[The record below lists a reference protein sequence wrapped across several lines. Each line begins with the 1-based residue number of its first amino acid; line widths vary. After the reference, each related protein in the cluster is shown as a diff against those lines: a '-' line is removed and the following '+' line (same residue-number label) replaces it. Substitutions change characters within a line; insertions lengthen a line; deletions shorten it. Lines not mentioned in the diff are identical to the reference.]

1 MIVTHAEVRLTEL
14 FEEMVSL
21 RRHFH
26 QYPELSFQEVET
38 PKMIASYLRELG
50 IEVREHVGGNGVV
63 GRIKGGDGPTIALRA
78 DFDALPIQDV
88 KDVPYRSKVNGV
100 MHACGHDAHTATLL
114 VLAKVLTE
122 MSLPG
127 DVVLIH
133 QFAEELAPGGAKP
146 MIEDGCLDNVDYIYG
161 AHIWTPL
168 PFGTIGV
175 KTGPIMAAADRFE
188 LIITGKGGHGAIPQ
202 HTVDA
207 LMVAV
212 NVANHLQQVVSRRID
227 PLEPAVLTIGTLHS
241 GQAFNV
247 IAEEAKLSGTVRTFT
262 RETQKKIISDMERI
276 IRSVCEASD
285 ADYELEYIKG
295 YPAVVNHVT
304 ETELV
309 RESAVEVV
317 GADGVIEMAPLMV
330 GEDFAY
336 YVAHVPGSFF
346 FTGAGNPELS
356 AIFPHHHPR
365 FDVDER
371 AMLHTAQVLLGAL
384 QRTWMV
390 HEKEG

>member
-1 MIVTHAEVRLTEL
+1 MLVTNLESRLAEL
-14 FEEMVSL
+14 FDEMVSL

-26 QYPELSFQEVET
+26 QYPELSFQEIET
-38 PKMIASYLRELG
+38 PKTIARYLRELG

-63 GRIKGGDGPTIALRA
+63 GRIRGGDGPTIALRA

-88 KDVPYRSKVNGV
+88 KDVPYRSKINGV

-114 VLAKVLTE
+114 VLAKVLMETD
-122 MSLPG
+122 LPG

-146 MIEDGCLDNVDYIYG
+146 MIEDGCLDGVDYIFG
-161 AHIWTPL
+161 AHLWTPL
-168 PFGTIGV
+168 PFGTVGV
-175 KTGPIMAAADRFE
+175 KSGPVMAAADRFE
-188 LIITGKGGHGAIPQ
+188 LTIKGKGGHGAIPQ

-212 NVANHLQQVVSRRID
+212 NVSGQLQQVISRRTD
-227 PLEPAVLTIGTLHS
+227 PLEPAVLTIGSFTS

-262 RETQKKIISDMERI
+262 QATQERI
-276 IRSVCEASD
+276 ISEMSRVIASICAASEAE
-285 ADYELEYIKG
+285 YELEYIKG
-295 YPAVVNHVT
+295 YPAVVNHPTAT
-304 ETELV
+304 ETIRQV
-309 RESAVEVV
+309 ASDVV
-317 GADGVIEMAPLMV
+317 GIDGVIDLTPMMV

-336 YVAHVPGSFF
+336 YLQHIPGSFF
-346 FTGAGNPELS
+346 FTGAGNPERA

-365 FDVDER
+365 FDIDER
-371 AMLHTAQVLLGAL
+371 AMLHTARILLGAL
-384 QRTWMV
+384 QTTWQT
-390 HEKEG
+390 HQKED

>member
-1 MIVTHAEVRLTEL
+1 MLVTDLDLRLTEL
-14 FEEMVSL
+14 YEEMVTL

-26 QYPELSFQEVET
+26 QHPELSFEERET
-38 PKMIASYLRELG
+38 PRTIADYLRELG
-50 IEVREHVGGNGVV
+50 LEVREHVGGNGVV
-63 GRIKGGDGPTIALRA
+63 GRIHGGDGPTIAFRA
-78 DFDALPIQDV
+78 DFDALPIQDL
-88 KDVPYRSKVNGV
+88 KDVPYRSKVNGS

-122 MSLPG
+122 ISLPG

-175 KTGPIMAAADRFE
+175 KTGPVMAAADRFE
-188 LIITGKGGHGAIPQ
+188 LTITGKGGHGAIPQ

-262 RETQKKIISDMERI
+262 RETQEKIISDMERI

-295 YPAVVNHVT
+295 YPAVVNHVN

-309 RESAVEVV
+309 RESAVDVV
-317 GADGVIEMAPLMV
+317 GVDGVIEMAPLMV

-336 YVAHVPGSFF
+336 YVEHVPGSFF

-371 AMLHTAQVLLGAL
+371 AMLHTAQVLLGSL
-384 QRTWMV
+384 QRTWMI

>member
-38 PKMIASYLRELG
+38 PKMIASYLRALG

-122 MSLPG
+122 MGLPG

-133 QFAEELAPGGAKP
+133 QFAEELAPGGAKS

-175 KTGPIMAAADRFE
+175 KTGPVMAAADRFE
-188 LIITGKGGHGAIPQ
+188 LTITGKGGHGAIPQ

-212 NVANHLQQVVSRRID
+212 NVANHLQ
-227 PLEPAVLTIGTLHS
+227 
-241 GQAFNV
+241 
-247 IAEEAKLSGTVRTFT
+247 
-262 RETQKKIISDMERI
+262 
-276 IRSVCEASD
+276 
-285 ADYELEYIKG
+285 
-295 YPAVVNHVT
+295 
-304 ETELV
+304 
-309 RESAVEVV
+309 
-317 GADGVIEMAPLMV
+317 
-330 GEDFAY
+330 
-336 YVAHVPGSFF
+336 
-346 FTGAGNPELS
+346 
-356 AIFPHHHPR
+356 
-365 FDVDER
+365 
-371 AMLHTAQVLLGAL
+371 
-384 QRTWMV
+384 
-390 HEKEG
+390 

>member
-38 PKMIASYLRELG
+38 PKMIASYLRALG

-122 MSLPG
+122 MGLPG

-175 KTGPIMAAADRFE
+175 KTGPVMAAADRFE
-188 LIITGKGGHGAIPQ
+188 LTITGKGGHGAIPQ

-262 RETQKKIISDMERI
+262 RETQEKIISDMERI

-309 RESAVEVV
+309 RESAV
-317 GADGVIEMAPLMV
+317 
-330 GEDFAY
+330 
-336 YVAHVPGSFF
+336 
-346 FTGAGNPELS
+346 
-356 AIFPHHHPR
+356 
-365 FDVDER
+365 
-371 AMLHTAQVLLGAL
+371 
-384 QRTWMV
+384 
-390 HEKEG
+390 

>member
-50 IEVREHVGGNGVV
+50 IEVREDVGGNGVV

-175 KTGPIMAAADRFE
+175 KTGPVMAAADRFE
-188 LIITGKGGHGAIPQ
+188 LTITGKGGHGAIPQ

-247 IAEEAKLSGTVRTFT
+247 IAEEAILSGTVRTFT
-262 RETQKKIISDMERI
+262 RETQEKIISDMERI

-336 YVAHVPGSFF
+336 YVERVPGSFF